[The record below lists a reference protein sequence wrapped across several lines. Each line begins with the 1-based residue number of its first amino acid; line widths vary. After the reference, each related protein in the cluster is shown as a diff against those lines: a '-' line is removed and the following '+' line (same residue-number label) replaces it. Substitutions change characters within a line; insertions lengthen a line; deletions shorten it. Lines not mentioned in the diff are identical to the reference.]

1 MPNVICTFLYC
12 NIDFFQSCFQSLKCL
27 NIFKTLCSKIQS
39 KEGRGQGW
47 RKETRVT
54 LFNKSKSQNKG
65 RIIGAVHKSSAFHNY
80 AVSRTSPVLR
90 AVSVHK
96 SQSRLSLSDF
106 HYCQR
111 LFYLVSSRQLLQSDT
126 GVHHF
131 ALDILTHRSSPDAL
145 SLAADFAEPRPR
157 RHTLIYVI

>member
-12 NIDFFQSCFQSLKCL
+12 NIDFFSVLLPKLEMFE

-39 KEGRGQGW
+39 KEGREQ
-47 RKETRVT
+47 RT

-65 RIIGAVHKSSAFHNY
+65 RIIGAVHKGSAFHNY

-96 SQSRLSLSDF
+96 SQSHLSLSDF

-145 SLAADFAEPRPR
+145 SLAADFAEPRPP